1 MEPSAANGTVVI
13 CGMGLLG
20 QTCMLRLLPFD
31 VPLGCLDLHEPQWA
45 HPELEAS
52 PRAPLTTGDM
62 RRPSDLLRVGV
73 ADARAVLLLSSS
85 STDNLE
91 AALQVRLLNPTARIV
106 VRSSSQQVSLGA
118 LLEQRFPGMVV
129 VDPLLLTA
137 GAISQA
143 LRPGSQQACLSLD
156 GVVYE
161 LVNTPTDQLAQ
172 PGDRRW
178 QLERVLPM
186 GADNS
191 GGGENPGTSLV
202 ISARDRNGDGF
213 GPSRSKGRLRYD
225 APTMAWLPLR
235 KWPARIRSWLQK
247 RLPDVRHD
255 PVSWTAGLALL
266 LLLLVGVLIF
276 GAGGRW
282 RLGLFV
288 TLALLKGE
296 YVDPLNV
303 LMGSQASL
311 AMLGGGLTALSLIYA
326 LIGTLLTS
334 ALVAIILEWLL
345 SNRLGMRQPSV
356 PRRHDSHVLLVEG
369 GELAARVAAELRQE
383 RISVL
388 RIQHGRDGRRDSDT
402 EPVFPSMESA
412 LKALRS
418 ANLGGIGLLS
428 DDLLANLHSALTLQ
442 QRWPQARVALEA
454 REVSAAEP
462 LGDLLGGMTVLSAI
476 DLSADAIVA
485 TAFGEQ
491 VVWVGR
497 VQGRTLMLV
506 RYCIEPNDTLEGLT
520 IARLQNGYDVTAIS
534 LKRHN
539 RSKPQSMPSLDQVVA
554 AGDEL
559 VVLSNLRSLRRIER
573 GRIRPPGWRVRL
585 QVRVS
590 SLVGFET
597 QQCLSRHLGASPG
610 AMGRLLDGHS
620 HLTPPLDLDLARQL
634 EYELKRRGVSCQLEP
649 FRIQESFGQVQL
661 PTPSQ
666 GSSDSP
672 GP

>member
-1 MEPSAANGTVVI
+1 MEPSAGNELVVI

-20 QTCMLRLLPFD
+20 QTCLLRLLAFD
-31 VPLGCLDLHEPQWA
+31 VPLGCLDLHEPRWA

-52 PRAPLTTGDM
+52 PRAPLTIGDM
-62 RRPSDLLRVGV
+62 RRPSDLRRVGV
-73 ADARAVLLLSSS
+73 ADARAVLLLSSC

-161 LVNTPTDQLAQ
+161 LVTTPSDQLAQ

-186 GADNS
+186 GAVNS
-191 GGGENPGTSLV
+191 DGENPETSLV
-202 ISARDRNGDGF
+202 ISSRDRNGDGF
-213 GPSRSKGRLRYD
+213 GPSRSRGRLRFNVLS
-225 APTMAWLPLR
+225 MAWPPLR
-235 KWPARIRSWLQK
+235 KWPARISSWLQK

-345 SNRLGMRQPSV
+345 SNRLGMRQPRV

-388 RIQHGRDGRRDSDT
+388 RIQQGREGGRDSDT
-402 EPVFPSMESA
+402 EPVFPSLESA

-428 DDLLANLHSALTLQ
+428 DDLLANLHTALTLQ

-497 VQGRTLMLV
+497 VQGSTLMLV
-506 RYCIEPNDTLEGLT
+506 RYRIEPNDTLEGLT

-539 RSKPQSMPSLDQVVA
+539 RSEPQSMPSLDQAVA

-573 GRIRPPGWRVRL
+573 GRIRPPDWRLRL

-597 QQCLSRHLGASPG
+597 QQCLSRHLGASPV
-610 AMGRLLDGHS
+610 AMGRLLDGES

-634 EYELKRRGVSCQLEP
+634 EYELNRRGVSCQLEP
-649 FRIQESFGQVQL
+649 FRSQESCEQAQL

-666 GSSDSP
+666 DSP
-672 GP
+672 HRPGH